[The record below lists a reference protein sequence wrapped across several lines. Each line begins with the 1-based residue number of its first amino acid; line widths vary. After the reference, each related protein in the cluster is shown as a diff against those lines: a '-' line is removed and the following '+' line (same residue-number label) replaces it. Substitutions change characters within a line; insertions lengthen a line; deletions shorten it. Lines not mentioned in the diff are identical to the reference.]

1 MKNEIYILDEKNK
14 VSSKIKKTF
23 QKNENFIFKNVT
35 KLTILEEIKNIPDL
49 LILYDDSSEEI
60 LKIYEEIIQNY
71 ESTIIPVLIIV
82 PITVPKDEHS

>member
-49 LILYDDSSEEI
+49 LILYDDSSDDI

-71 ESTIIPVLIIV
+71 ESTI
-82 PITVPKDEHS
+82 HSCINHSSE